1 MLVGEAF
8 LEEVLNLLEEVFLV
22 IARLLELLGQVED
35 FLDRNLPKLHHLNR
49 LERLRQVYL
58 VSLLQLPLVDLE
70 QQPKDQLE
78 LQLSQQEQ
86 AYLEDQQPSQQ
97 ISLGLKK
104 TKTRN
109 QREDYLVKIPH
120 QQIPHLLVALASQLQ
135 EVLDSQLPLVSLN
148 QMQGYSA
155 HLNLPRQVD

>member
-1 MLVGEAF
+1 MLVGEDF
-8 LEEVLNLLEEVFLV
+8 SEEVLNLLEEVFLV
-22 IARLLELLGQVED
+22 IPRLLELLGQVED
-35 FLDRNLPKLHHLNR
+35 FLDRNLLKLHHLNR

-86 AYLEDQQPSQQ
+86 AYVEDQQPSQQ

-120 QQIPHLLVALASQLQ
+120 QQIPHLLVAL
-135 EVLDSQLPLVSLN
+135 VSQLPLVSLN
-148 QMQGYSA
+148 QMQGYLA